1 MSIESMMPYNRLVL
15 CYPLLLLPSIFI
27 AHNFLK
33 EQNYYLR
40 LKAWGKEDLFY
51 STGNSA
57 QCYVAAWM
65 GGGFGEEWIHVCVLL
80 SPFAVHL
87 KLTQHC

>member
-40 LKAWGKEDLFY
+40 LKAWDKEDLFY

-65 GGGFGEEWIHVCVLL
+65 GEDLGVEWIHVYVWL
-80 SPFAVHL
+80 SFYAVCL
-87 KLTQHC
+87 KLSQHC